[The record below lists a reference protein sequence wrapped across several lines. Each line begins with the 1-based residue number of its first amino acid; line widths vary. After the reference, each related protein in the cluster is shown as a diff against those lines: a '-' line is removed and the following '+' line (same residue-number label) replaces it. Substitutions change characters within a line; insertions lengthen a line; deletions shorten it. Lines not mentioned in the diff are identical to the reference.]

1 MACSNAGWVTDFVG
15 GHLAEQHLPAMEG
28 HVEHCEECFL
38 RMVAA
43 AGEISAQARS
53 SLGVQAS
60 AGSRIDRWLNS
71 EALADADLGAW
82 SSTGESSRKT
92 VGPYVVTG
100 LLGAGGMS
108 VVYRAKHA
116 VSGLEVAVKTVRT
129 PYVASFLGLLRQEI
143 EFLRHARHPAIVS
156 VLDSDLVAEEPW
168 YAMELFEGPTL
179 QVFNRTLWQNGSEDG
194 PEGEAGGGTR
204 RRAAGGRLVEVLR
217 LYARLCEPVGFIHK
231 EGMVHGDIKPSN
243 VFLRDEHTP
252 ILMDFG
258 LASKARGTVGRE
270 ALDVTGRVRG
280 TLPYIAPEVIRG
292 RIPDARADMYALGC
306 MLYETILGTP
316 PFISSSGAQIIDLH
330 LSAAPTPASLRA
342 SGIPPELDDL
352 LLRLLAKRPAER
364 FGHATALGAS
374 LDAIADALVSPS
386 AARSPV
392 VVSSEATVP
401 LFRPPMVGRESELR
415 SVLASVHEVLRSSSG
430 TMLLVSGESGIGKTF
445 FAAEVA
451 QRAML
456 EGIQVVTSE
465 CLPLTLTRDV
475 TAHAGTTPLQG
486 FRRFFE
492 ALRDRCH
499 ERGRGEVERIFGGRL
514 PVLTGYLP
522 MLEQLRRTR
531 ETEAAPPAL
540 PASAAR
546 ERIVAAVVDTIAA
559 YAGTRALLLAIDD
572 LQWADD
578 LTLAVLERLDDEL
591 FRRVPLLVMGTYRDD
606 EISEGIRRIGEKRVT
621 RTLNLGRLDRGD
633 IGAIVGGMLSM
644 AAPPEALVNYVHVHA
659 EGIPFFAAEYLRT
672 LVAAG
677 ALVYRA
683 GSWSA
688 STVRLGD
695 LSDGQGG
702 LPKTLQDL
710 IRARLDRLT
719 PAALRLLE
727 AGAVLGREFSLSLLA
742 RMVDSPEGDLAAI
755 LLATG
760 AAQITRSDGLDGYAF
775 LHDKIRETLYAS
787 LTAERRAVL
796 HLDAARAMESGPS
809 VPPELWGPIGHHL
822 RSGGQGLR
830 AIDYLEKAG
839 VHALEI
845 GANVEAD
852 RFFREVLD
860 LDASLSPSQPTLRR
874 ARWLRQRGDA
884 LVGLGKMAE
893 GTTTL
898 KESAALIGRP
908 FPTGKAGFARQLTR
922 EILVQIAHRLRPS
935 RISRPSAADADAN
948 AETVRIFERMHE
960 ASFYLGRDADL
971 ILSTTVSLNSAERA
985 GPAPS
990 LAVCYANAAMMA
1002 GVLPMPKLAD
1012 RYFQLATA
1020 AVATAPDL
1028 SAKSW
1033 LLEMEGIYRGWR
1045 GERVRA
1051 MECLDGAI
1059 ELARRGSFARRAN
1072 EAASVR
1078 ICVDLS
1084 GGRHAAVLANVGE
1097 VEESARRRR
1106 DVQIQCWVLL
1116 EKAEA
1121 YLIRGDVD
1129 AALSEIASAS
1139 SQFPS
1144 IGRPE
1149 QIWAVG
1155 LEAYARN
1162 RKGDRDRALSLIAQG
1177 IGLASRGPLVHSYC
1191 LGGFSRL
1198 VETAVALCRE
1208 SRGEPTFEA
1217 RAASAR
1223 RACAILTQ
1231 ATRVFPIAIPAA
1243 ALLAGTLDLVTGR
1256 RRAKAVAA
1264 AWRSAA
1270 DTAARLD
1277 MPYPELRLRVA
1288 LLDLARQERPKGD
1301 PTSNRVRA
1309 LTELLN
1315 LDPRT
1320 LRASEAFP
1328 SSERGVKVERE
1339 VERPVL

>member
-1 MACSNAGWVTDFVG
+1 MGCSNAGWVAHFVAG
-15 GHLAEQHLPAMEG
+15 ALAAEQVPAMEE
-28 HVEHCEECFL
+28 HVEHCQECFL

-43 AGEISAQARS
+43 ADEISGPARS
-53 SLGVQAS
+53 SLGAHAS
-60 AGSRIDRWLNS
+60 SGSRLDRWLNGD
-71 EALADADLGAW
+71 ALVDGQLEGGAAGDG
-82 SSTGESSRKT
+82 SPRKT

-100 LLGAGGMS
+100 LLGAGGMG
-108 VVYRAKHA
+108 VVYRAKHP

-129 PYVASFLGLLRQEI
+129 PYVASFLGMLRQEI
-143 EFLRHARHPAIVS
+143 EFLREARHPAIVS

-179 QVFNRTLWQNGSEDG
+179 QAFNRMLWERGVEAE
-194 PEGEAGGGTR
+194 PAEGEGGPPR
-204 RRAAGGRLVEVLR
+204 RPAAGGRLVEVLR
-217 LYARLCEPVGFIHK
+217 LFAQLCEPLGFIHK
-231 EGMVHGDIKPSN
+231 EGMVHGDLKPSN
-243 VFLRDEHTP
+243 VFLRDQQTP
-252 ILMDFG
+252 VLMDFG

-316 PFISSSGAQIIDLH
+316 PFISPSGGQIIDMH
-330 LSAAPTPASLRA
+330 LSAAPTAASVRA
-342 SGIPPELDDL
+342 SGVPPELDDL

-374 LDAIADALVSPS
+374 LAAIADALVSPL

-392 VVSSEATVP
+392 VISSEATVP
-401 LFRPPMVGRESELR
+401 LFRPPMVGRDSELR
-415 SVLASVHEVLRSSSG
+415 SVLESVHEAVRSSSG
-430 TMLLVSGESGIGKTF
+430 TILLVSGESGIGKTF

-465 CLPLTLTRDV
+465 CLPLAPTREV
-475 TAHAGTTPLQG
+475 AAHSTTPLQG

-492 ALRDRCH
+492 TLRDRCH
-499 ERGRGEVERIFGGRL
+499 ERGRGEVERIFGGNL
-514 PVLTGYLP
+514 PLLTGYLP
-522 MLEQLRRTR
+522 MLEHLRRAR
-531 ETEAAPPAL
+531 DSEADPPAL

-559 YAGTRALLLAIDD
+559 YASSRSLLLAIDD

-578 LTLAVLERLDDEL
+578 LTLAVLERLDDDL
-591 FRRVPLLVMGTYRDD
+591 FRRIPLLVMGTYRDD
-606 EISEGIRRIGEKRVT
+606 EISEGIRRIGDKPVT
-621 RTLNLGRLDRGD
+621 RTLHLGRLDRGD
-633 IGAIVGGMLSM
+633 IGAIVGGMLSL

-688 STVRLGD
+688 STMRLGD
-695 LSDGQGG
+695 LSEGQGR
-702 LPKTLQDL
+702 LPKTLQAL
-710 IRARLDRLT
+710 IRTRLDRLT
-719 PAALRLLE
+719 PASLRLLE

-742 RMVDSPEGDLAAI
+742 RMTGRPEGELAAI
-755 LLATG
+755 LAATV

-775 LHDKIRETLYAS
+775 LHDKIREALYAG
-787 LTAERRAVL
+787 LPVQRRAAL
-796 HLDAARAMESGPS
+796 HLDAARAMEGALS
-809 VPPELWGPIGHHL
+809 VPPELWGQIGHHL
-822 RSGGQGLR
+822 RSGGERLR

-839 VHALEI
+839 VHALQI

-852 RFFREVLD
+852 RLFQEVLE
-860 LDASLSPSQPTLRR
+860 LDASASPSQPTLRR

-893 GTTTL
+893 GTTHL
-898 KESAALIGRP
+898 KESAALLGRP
-908 FPTGKAGFARQLTR
+908 FPAGKGDFARQLMY
-922 EILVQIAHRLRPS
+922 EILVQVAHRLRPS
-935 RISRPSAADADAN
+935 GIRRLRADDAEVN

-971 ILSTTVSLNSAERA
+971 ILSTTVSLNSAERG
-985 GPAPS
+985 GPTPS
-990 LAVCYANAAMMA
+990 LAIVYANAAMMA
-1002 GVLPMPKLAD
+1002 GVLPIPKLAD
-1012 RYFQLATA
+1012 RYFQLATTA
-1020 AVATAPDL
+1020 AAAAPDL
-1028 SAKSW
+1028 SAESW

-1045 GERVRA
+1045 GERARA
-1051 MECLDGAI
+1051 IECLEGAI
-1059 ELARRGSFARRAN
+1059 ELAHRGSFARRVN

-1078 ICVDLS
+1078 VCVDLY
-1084 GGRHAAVLANVGE
+1084 GGRHASVLASVGE
-1097 VEESARRRR
+1097 VEQSARRRR
-1106 DVQIQCWVLL
+1106 DVQIQCWALL

-1121 YLIRGDVD
+1121 YLIRGEVE
-1129 AALSEIASAS
+1129 AALAEITSAG

-1144 IGRPE
+1144 VGRPE
-1149 QIWAVG
+1149 KIWAVG

-1162 RKGDRDRALSLIAQG
+1162 RRGDRERALALIDEG
-1177 IGLASRGPLVHSYC
+1177 IELASRGPAVHSYC

-1198 VETAVALCRE
+1198 AETAVEICRE
-1208 SRGEPTFEA
+1208 SRGEAAFPG
-1217 RAASAR
+1217 RAATAH
-1223 RACAILTQ
+1223 RACAILKR

-1243 ALLAGTLDLVTGR
+1243 ALLQGTLDLVRGR
-1256 RRAKAVAA
+1256 RRPAAVAA

-1270 DTAARLD
+1270 DTAARLEL
-1277 MPYPELRLRVA
+1277 PFPELRLRVA
-1288 LLDLARQERPKGD
+1288 LAELARPGRSEPEPRSD
-1301 PTSNRVRA
+1301 RIRSLA
-1309 LTELLN
+1309 ELLK
-1315 LDPRT
+1315 LEPPTVRSPGP
-1320 LRASEAFP
+1320 LP
-1328 SSERGVKVERE
+1328 SERGVKVERE
-1339 VERPVL
+1339 GQRPFL